1 MVGLLGPNGAGKTT
15 LFKLLATALP
25 LQTGDIASAELDY
38 RTTPVHTVRTRIGY
52 LPQRFELM
60 EWSTVRRNVEYAA
73 WAHGVADADIA
84 QRADESLE
92 RVGLLDRRG
101 SRARSLSGG
110 MRPRLGLACALAHSP
125 ELTTLDEPTVGLD
138 PVQRAELRH
147 QIAEHGREGV
157 VVVVAQ
163 FRQSMPAWAVLAGWI
178 GVCVARVHQPQSII
192 VGPTPALPRA
202 TIVTRQLSSI
212 MGAVAV
218 GTLIGGAPA
227 AALALATVPG
237 DWTDVVAF
245 STLLAAQASLVALGA
260 CVAIPLGIRTG
271 FFVVPALFLAL
282 VLLPAFVINDILL
295 RNQPFSVMALSYMW
309 SLSIPQPGT
318 TLAMSTEFIRLL
330 FYTLVIVV
338 AIAAAAG
345 LAEARAAG
353 NRRAALATCWFLLPL
368 AVSVII
374 ATIMP
379 VLGQRDTENG
389 VRCTDHPGF
398 RLCLYPNDER
408 GRRFVAESV
417 AVIADPL
424 PACEPCRPSPSLRST
439 SPQSNRPTSSTGS
452 APPEPTGFRSSIETV
467 RASTSARRAD
477 HRRRSRAT
485 PSSKAFF
492 TVLVKR
498 AAQRHPEVSEIV
510 GSELSP
516 NVDEQAL
523 QAFPRLD
530 DQAFIAWYRAH
541 QSQFFDC
548 TISKKDLP

>member
-1 MVGLLGPNGAGKTT
+1 
-15 LFKLLATALP
+15 
-25 LQTGDIASAELDY
+25 
-38 RTTPVHTVRTRIGY
+38 
-52 LPQRFELM
+52 
-60 EWSTVRRNVEYAA
+60 
-73 WAHGVADADIA
+73 
-84 QRADESLE
+84 
-92 RVGLLDRRG
+92 
-101 SRARSLSGG
+101 
-110 MRPRLGLACALAHSP
+110 
-125 ELTTLDEPTVGLD
+125 
-138 PVQRAELRH
+138 
-147 QIAEHGREGV
+147 
-157 VVVVAQ
+157 
-163 FRQSMPAWAVLAGWI
+163 
-178 GVCVARVHQPQSII
+178 
-192 VGPTPALPRA
+192 
-202 TIVTRQLSSI
+202 
-212 MGAVAV
+212 
-218 GTLIGGAPA
+218 
-227 AALALATVPG
+227 
-237 DWTDVVAF
+237 
-245 STLLAAQASLVALGA
+245 
-260 CVAIPLGIRTG
+260 
-271 FFVVPALFLAL
+271 
-282 VLLPAFVINDILL
+282 
-295 RNQPFSVMALSYMW
+295 MALSYMW

-318 TLAMSTEFIRLL
+318 TLAMSTEFFRLL

-530 DQAFIAWYRAH
+530 DQAFIAWYAPIKASSSTAPFRRRTSLDGHLSRLDARPEPQPRHGLARAVHRSHVCRVVGVIQRPMGNLRTPPLPPDVRAAPDPRRNRSPVRHAAPDRLDRPAGSQTGRELRRLRGRHRMRHGGAVARLHPVADQPVAGLRHLPARRHTHEGSDDARPVRAH
-541 QSQFFDC
+541 HPLLGIQRERRRRAGPG
-548 TISKKDLP
+548 LPRHRPDRQNARTRDRHPLPVAAPFKAKTSSSSCPETTSALPSFPYPRGQEWPPRSPPSPWVWSRYDEASPEPAPW